1 MVGGNTLSD
10 SRALKFAGIGTVLV
24 AGALWMAPPAPLLAL
39 LGSGE
44 PEATTPPITAIDPP
58 VETAAATGLVNPM
71 GKLTVDDVSEITTRP
86 LFNPDRAGAP
96 PPEPPPDPEPVVD
109 NPPPPPPD
117 VTAADFSLLA
127 VAGPSD
133 ALLAMVRFTKTNR
146 VYRVR
151 QGQFVEDWKVAEV
164 NLRTAALERG
174 GTTLSLS
181 LFDGTKPKVPAAPQ
195 EPDAGDNVPADGMSG
210 DQPPPDAVDMP
221 VDAMPDAQPQP
232 DVQPPGAQPPDA
244 LAEPQ

>member
-1 MVGGNTLSD
+1 MSD
-10 SRALKFAGIGTVLV
+10 SNALKYAGIGTVLV
-24 AGALWMAPPAPLLAL
+24 AGALWVAPPAPLLAL

-44 PEATTPPITAIDPP
+44 PEGTTQPITVIDPP
-58 VETAAATGLVNPM
+58 VETAAATGIVNPM
-71 GKLTVDDVSEITTRP
+71 GKLTADDVGEITARP

-96 PPEPPPDPEPVVD
+96 PPEPTPDPEPVVE
-109 NPPPPPPD
+109 NPPEPQPD

-133 ALLAMVRFTKTNR
+133 GLMAMVRFTKTNR

-164 NLRTAALERG
+164 NLRTAALERD
-174 GTTLSLS
+174 GTKLSLS
-181 LFDGTKPKVPAAPQ
+181 LFDGTKPKGPAISP
-195 EPDAGDNVPADGMSG
+195 EPDPGANIPADGMSG

-221 VDAMPDAQPQP
+221 ADAMPDAQPQP
-232 DVQPPGAQPPDA
+232 DVQPPGAQPDETS
-244 LAEPQ
+244 AEPQ